1 MIVLCANGVSYPF
14 SLPPGGGST
23 RAARG
28 RKGDFGERESW
39 EGDGVGPS
47 VWLSESP
54 LFFSWA
60 WKQEMRR
67 FRTFGETEIKIVENG
82 HVSCFMSRGL
92 SVDLFVLPAEVTFKA
107 EGSIPGNR
115 ATLWGG
121 EATAGW
127 PSAPLACSSESE
139 SSSLLSTFVSVSME
153 LKVMRWAAVIHS
165 VLHKYRVHHFD
176 HLFNVNWGGS

>member
-1 MIVLCANGVSYPF
+1 MVKSIRSWCWLFKVFRKTGFRIKMSSPHYYLSSHSHTGSSASWTSALSTTGVSPPLYGDMTKSAKVKARKHGTEWEEMIILCANGVSYPF

-60 WKQEMRR
+60 WKQDMRR
-67 FRTFGETEIKIVENG
+67 LRMFWWDGNKNSRKRTY
-82 HVSCFMSRGL
+82 VSCQEDFQ
-92 SVDLFVLPAEVTFKA
+92 
-107 EGSIPGNR
+107 
-115 ATLWGG
+115 
-121 EATAGW
+121 
-127 PSAPLACSSESE
+127 
-139 SSSLLSTFVSVSME
+139 
-153 LKVMRWAAVIHS
+153 
-165 VLHKYRVHHFD
+165 
-176 HLFNVNWGGS
+176 